1 MRIRE
6 ATYSDIDAIAALYDD
21 ARQALK
27 SAGVDQWQKG
37 GPNLDTAFADVE
49 DGICYVVTDAEGL
62 VAVFICDFSG
72 EPAYLSI
79 LDGEWLSNS
88 EYAALH
94 RIAVSSR
101 HKGRGVGSE
110 IIAFIAGRCN
120 ENGVNSIRCDTHR
133 DNKPMQR
140 LLEKNGFVR
149 CGKVYYWDCGE
160 RIAFEKILDESV

>member
-27 SAGVDQWQKG
+27 SAGVDQWQSD
-37 GPNLDTAFADVE
+37 GPNADTAFADVE
-49 DGICYVVTDAEGL
+49 DGICYVVTDSEGL

-72 EPAYLSI
+72 EPAYQHI
-79 LDGEWLSNS
+79 LDGEWLTNG

-94 RIAVSSR
+94 RIAVFSR
-101 HKGRGVGSE
+101 FKGRGIGSE
-110 IIAFIAGRCN
+110 IVAFIAGRCN
-120 ENGVNSIRCDTHR
+120 ENGVGSIRCDTHR
-133 DNKPMQR
+133 DNISMQR
-140 LLEKNGFVR
+140 MLEKNGFVR

-160 RIAFEKILDESV
+160 RIAFEKILEENV